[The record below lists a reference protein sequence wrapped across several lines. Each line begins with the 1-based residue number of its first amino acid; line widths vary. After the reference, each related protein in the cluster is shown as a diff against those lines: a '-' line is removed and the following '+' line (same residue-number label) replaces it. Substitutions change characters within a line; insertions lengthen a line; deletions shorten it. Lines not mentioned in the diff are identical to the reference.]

1 MPAVRP
7 TSFSRPDVLRTM
19 HIDNVRALLAPH
31 AEYLTE
37 RGIKSPISLDTEFEQ
52 AQLAEVLSTHNASTP
67 PQLVENLELLSL
79 VYGTQSVLVFEE
91 DHSDLLKS
99 CRGPDD
105 TPADVAVKMLLKAPH
120 IVWREFDR
128 QAVRCKRSFL
138 VCRASSA
145 GGPAESSAEQLQKL
159 EAILAPWFGGNGRGN
174 WCRVRAVCDESGVTF
189 LVRHGDLMN
198 RVSTVGDD
206 GEVKSQLFRPERL
219 DLVHFRLASGE
230 WQISGVGTR
239 LREEYRKAFGI
250 VFYGTPSALFEARDY
265 SLKPLLR
272 GKESVSAATSHV
284 TLVKL
289 ESATVMA
296 GLTEVRL
303 KGGCVFTALA
313 EQLMRD
319 GLLFEAELSF
329 KLTGVR
335 YPVRVV
341 INEKSQKIKCST
353 RIPVV
358 EQWLES
364 AGFRK
369 RAVVTQELL
378 AIA

>member
-19 HIDNVRALLAPH
+19 HIDNVRALLDPFSD
-31 AEYLTE
+31 YLVE
-37 RGIKSPISLDTEFEQ
+37 RGIKFPLCLETEFEQ

-67 PQLVENLELLSL
+67 PQLVEHLELLSL
-79 VYGTQSVLVFEE
+79 VHGTQSVLVFEE
-91 DHSDLLKS
+91 DHSELLKS

-138 VCRASSA
+138 ICRASSA
-145 GGPAESSAEQLQKL
+145 GAPAEPSEEQLQKL
-159 EAILAPWFGGNGRGN
+159 EAILAPWFGANGRGH

-198 RVSTVGDD
+198 RVSTIGDD
-206 GEVKSQLFRPERL
+206 GSVASHLFRPERL
-219 DLVHFRLASGE
+219 DLVHFRLVSGE

-272 GKESVSAATSHV
+272 GKDSIAAGTSQIA
-284 TLVKL
+284 LVKL
-289 ESATVMA
+289 ESATVMV
-296 GLTEVRL
+296 GLTEIRL
-303 KGGCVFTALA
+303 KGGCVFSALA

-329 KLTGVR
+329 KVTGVR

-353 RIPVV
+353 RIPVI

-369 RAVVTQELL
+369 RSVVTQELL